1 MGRVVGIVLVLALA
15 GCGAGGPGAGAPQPR
30 EAGPPLYEANGTVL
44 QARPGEPMLCLGG
57 VLLSLPP
64 QCGDVPLDGWD
75 WDAVGG
81 EETHGRTTWGR
92 YRLVGTYDGETFAV
106 REVGRYE
113 GGRGDAEPDWTP
125 ACPEP
130 EGGWTSADASHSQED
145 VAEAQ
150 TYAAAQDEYAASWVF
165 HLLDRGGDP
174 DEQREDLVP
183 VVYNVVFTGNAA
195 RHEAE
200 IRKRWAGPLCV
211 VERDVPSEREA
222 RRIRAEAEASLDEL
236 GVRMLWSDEGT
247 LVEAAQIG
255 VVADPGG
262 EAQVELDARYGP
274 GLVRLVP
281 ALRPLE

>member
-1 MGRVVGIVLVLALA
+1 MGRVVGILLVLALA
-15 GCGAGGPGAGAPQPR
+15 GCGGGPDAGGPPSR
-30 EAGPPLYEANGTVL
+30 DAGPPLYEANATVL

-75 WDAVGG
+75 WNAVGG
-81 EETHGRTTWGR
+81 EETHGSTTWGR
-92 YRLVGTYDGETFAV
+92 YRLVGTYDGETFGV

-113 GGRGDAEPDWTP
+113 RGRADAEPDLTP

-130 EGGWTSADASHSQED
+130 EGGWASADSRHSQED
-145 VAEAQ
+145 VADAQ
-150 TYAAAQDEYAASWVF
+150 AYATAQPEYAASWVF
-165 HLLDRGGDP
+165 HLLDRGP
-174 DEQREDLVP
+174 DEQREDLLP

-200 IRKRWAGPLCV
+200 IGKRWAGPLCV
-211 VERDVPSEREA
+211 VERHVPSEREA
-222 RRIRAEAEASLDEL
+222 RRIRGEAEASLDEL

-247 LVEAAQIG
+247 LVETAQIG

-262 EAQVELDARYGP
+262 EAQAELDSRYGP

-281 ALRPLE
+281 ALRPVE